1 MLVVTGFRVLLTTG
15 DSRFREYLN
24 CVESNSHN
32 CNEAVRAVRS
42 DLPCEHRT
50 PPIHRLSKALGYTKR
65 RAKLAAMCFHPTR
78 HLVIAF
84 LLLPF
89 ASLAREPS
97 IPVSPAPFTLTEGR
111 GLPVCDAYLEVLNRM
126 PLERTPFC
134 GRPDNGPHPDFIP
147 LTRHDLS
154 AEEIMS
160 LFTYVWE
167 FMRFDDQRHEERYAH
182 PQLDPSKS
190 FWSANPTDLETIEK
204 FLRFGWLNVWS
215 YAAPI
220 DIENDG
226 NPIPLVI
233 WQGYGATSKGADCG
247 TAYPHVW
254 TDSYIEQRPFVLST
268 DGKTIDEGR
277 TRAIFGA
284 PVNGAAKSDVSI
296 SPPVHTPGLPIG
308 ATPFH
313 EIGDSIGIFGYRAK
327 YYFQTENMPIS
338 RTARSSPVKVFL
350 RQNGQT
356 NEVCA
361 YRPESV
367 PIPPQYPNRSDR

>member
-1 MLVVTGFRVLLTTG
+1 
-15 DSRFREYLN
+15 
-24 CVESNSHN
+24 
-32 CNEAVRAVRS
+32 
-42 DLPCEHRT
+42 
-50 PPIHRLSKALGYTKR
+50 
-65 RAKLAAMCFHPTR
+65 
-78 HLVIAF
+78 
-84 LLLPF
+84 
-89 ASLAREPS
+89 
-97 IPVSPAPFTLTEGR
+97 
-111 GLPVCDAYLEVLNRM
+111 M

>member
-1 MLVVTGFRVLLTTG
+1 MHLANYPSRSSPTNFG
-15 DSRFREYLN
+15 DETN

-32 CNEAVRAVRS
+32 CNEAVRAVRR
-42 DLPCEHRT
+42 DLQCEHRT
-50 PPIHRLSKALGYTKR
+50 PPIHRLSTALGYTKR
-65 RAKLAAMCFHPTR
+65 RAKLAATCFHPMR

-97 IPVSPAPFTLTEGR
+97 IPVSPAPFILTEGR

-134 GRPDNGPHPDFIP
+134 GRPDNGPNPDFVP
-147 LTRHDLS
+147 LKRHDLS

-167 FMRFDDQRHEERYAH
+167 FMRFDDPRHEERYAH

-190 FWSANPTDLETIEK
+190 FWSANPTDLDTIEK

-215 YAAPI
+215 YSAPI

-254 TDSYIEQRPFVLST
+254 TDSYIEQRAFVLST

-284 PVNGAAKSDVSI
+284 PANGAPKSDFSI

-338 RTARSSPVKVFL
+338 RTARPSPVKVFL

-361 YRPESV
+361 FRPESV
-367 PIPPQYPNRSDR
+367 PIPPQYPNRPDR